1 MFSFL
6 KNLFRKPTMSV
17 TTENLTAAV
26 ATIVAA
32 IKAGHDREAALTT
45 LVADKEAVIATQ
57 TATLATQTET
67 LATQTAAIAS
77 DEAEV
82 AAATEALHAIAL
94 TANVAPATSASPS
107 A

>member
-1 MFSFL
+1 MFSFF

-32 IKAGHDREAALTT
+32 IKAGHEREAALATS
-45 LVADKEAVIATQ
+45 VADKEAVIATQ
-57 TATLATQTET
+57 AATLA
-67 LATQTAAIAS
+67 AQTAAIAS

-82 AAATEALHAIAL
+82 AAATEALHSIAL
-94 TANVAPATSASPS
+94 TANVAPATPAAPS